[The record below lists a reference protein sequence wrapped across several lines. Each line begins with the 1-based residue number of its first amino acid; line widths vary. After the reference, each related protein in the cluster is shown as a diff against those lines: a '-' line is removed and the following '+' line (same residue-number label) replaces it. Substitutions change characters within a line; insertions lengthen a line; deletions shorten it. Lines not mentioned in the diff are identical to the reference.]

1 MKRNI
6 SDTLLLKIKN
16 RYIRTVLLCKDKRRQ
31 GKLVKYYQIKVK
43 MDKEKVVKDQI
54 KIKFGFLKNKIIRHV
69 DNLIKPK

>member
-1 MKRNI
+1 M
-6 SDTLLLKIKN
+6 
-16 RYIRTVLLCKDKRRQ
+16 LLCKDKRRQ